1 MRVCPQVSRPL
12 GDEVMTVRYFCD
24 HCRTSYSSM
33 RDLIRHDNNAHD
45 RLGRLQAEKE
55 LAKSL
60 LGRGQISDDDLH
72 EVIADID
79 RCLREDYR

>member
-1 MRVCPQVSRPL
+1 
-12 GDEVMTVRYFCD
+12 MTVRYFCGY
-24 HCRTSYSSM
+24 CRASFSSM
-33 RDLIRHDNNAHD
+33 RDLIRHDNRAHD

-60 LGRGQISDDDLH
+60 LGRGQISDDDLY
-72 EVIADID
+72 EMIADID

>member
-1 MRVCPQVSRPL
+1 
-12 GDEVMTVRYFCD
+12 MTVRYFCGS
-24 HCRTSYSSM
+24 CRACFSSM

-60 LGRGQISDDDLH
+60 LGRAQTSDDDLY
-72 EVIADID
+72 EMIADIN
-79 RCLREDYR
+79 RRLREDYR

>member
-1 MRVCPQVSRPL
+1 
-12 GDEVMTVRYFCD
+12 
-24 HCRTSYSSM
+24 M

-60 LGRGQISDDDLH
+60 LGRGQISDDDLR

>member
-1 MRVCPQVSRPL
+1 
-12 GDEVMTVRYFCD
+12 
-24 HCRTSYSSM
+24 M
-33 RDLIRHDNNAHD
+33 RDLIRHDNSAHD

-60 LGRGQISDDDLH
+60 LGRGQISDDDLR

-79 RCLREDYR
+79 RSLREDYR